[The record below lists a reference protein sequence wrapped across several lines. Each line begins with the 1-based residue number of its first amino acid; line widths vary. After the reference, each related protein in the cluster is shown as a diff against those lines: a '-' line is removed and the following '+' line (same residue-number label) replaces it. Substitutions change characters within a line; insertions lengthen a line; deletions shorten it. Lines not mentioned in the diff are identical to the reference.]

1 MELAGV
7 PKHPQMTGKSFL
19 SLLTSPNPPA
29 PDTEQFMLVG
39 KERHDLGRP
48 NNAGYPVRAIRT
60 NDFLFVRNY
69 EPDAWPVGNPET
81 GYRNCDDS
89 PTKTLLLSR
98 FDKYYNWSFGKRPEY
113 QLYDIRKDPECLN
126 NLASDPKYSEIAE
139 KLKAKL
145 QTELEKDGDF
155 RALGQDLSWLN
166 KVRWTAPQE
175 TGSWQEWTS
184 NNKNSN

>member
-1 MELAGV
+1 M
-7 PKHPQMTGKSFL
+7 PTPR
-19 SLLTSPNPPA
+19 SPNVDKRSDERKQA
-29 PDTEQFMLVG
+29 EKIYLESKGSLKLV
-39 KERHDLGRP
+39 
-48 NNAGYPVRAIRT
+48 
-60 NDFLFVRNY
+60 
-69 EPDAWPVGNPET
+69 
-81 GYRNCDDS
+81 
-89 PTKTLLLSR
+89 
-98 FDKYYNWSFGKRPEY
+98 
-113 QLYDIRKDPECLN
+113 
-126 NLASDPKYSEIAE
+126 EIAE